1 MNEGGDKMVTNAG
14 AQSATHTKPRRSRA
28 KKKLGPFLKVKF
40 ASAVVPIYRT
50 ESNGRVRYTLT
61 FYRDGRRMRKAFND
75 LESAKKEALFVAQ
88 RIQSGMQHVTDLKPH
103 ERDSFKAAVAMLEKT
118 GIPLVA
124 AIEDYTR
131 ARELAGTE
139 SLAAMASEYGRYFK
153 KVVRR
158 VTIPEI
164 VAEMLLHR
172 EQDGAS
178 KVYLGQLKT
187 TLYKL
192 PGIQLTCGCFFG
204 EVVFC
209 YGYAE
214 TK

>member
-1 MNEGGDKMVTNAG
+1 
-14 AQSATHTKPRRSRA
+14 
-28 KKKLGPFLKVKF
+28 
-40 ASAVVPIYRT
+40 
-50 ESNGRVRYTLT
+50 
-61 FYRDGRRMRKAFND
+61 
-75 LESAKKEALFVAQ
+75 
-88 RIQSGMQHVTDLKPH
+88 
-103 ERDSFKAAVAMLEKT
+103 MLEKT

>member
-14 AQSATHTKPRRSRA
+14 AESATRTKTKRSRA

-40 ASAVVPIYRT
+40 GSAAVPIYRT
-50 ESNGRVRYTLT
+50 ESKGRVRYTLS
-61 FYRDGRRMRKAFND
+61 FYRDGRRMRKMFND

-131 ARELAGTE
+131 ALKIEWPRNVLRHSFISYRIASVKSADQVALEAGN
-139 SLAAMASEYGRYFK
+139 SPSIIFK
-153 KVVRR
+153 HSRN
-158 VTIPEI
+158 
-164 VAEMLLHR
+164 
-172 EQDGAS
+172 
-178 KVYLGQLKT
+178 
-187 TLYKL
+187 
-192 PGIQLTCGCFFG
+192 
-204 EVVFC
+204 
-209 YGYAE
+209 
-214 TK
+214 

>member
-1 MNEGGDKMVTNAG
+1 
-14 AQSATHTKPRRSRA
+14 
-28 KKKLGPFLKVKF
+28 
-40 ASAVVPIYRT
+40 
-50 ESNGRVRYTLT
+50 
-61 FYRDGRRMRKAFND
+61 MRKAFND

-103 ERDSFKAAVAMLEKT
+103 EHDSFKAAVAMLEKT

-178 KVYLGQLKT
+178 KVVATKNLYVDMMALTRALKIEWPRNV
-187 TLYKL
+187 LRHSFISYRIASVKSADQVAL
-192 PGIQLTCGCFFG
+192 EAGNSPSIIFKH
-204 EVVFC
+204 
-209 YGYAE
+209 YRY
-214 TK
+214 